1 MSYIFIYHN
10 INKILK
16 INNLEYNLLFLLY
29 SEIVIKI
36 LLKEYKNNINIMVL
50 EIIIIIVSYNLK
62 YAKIKIIEK
71 FYKNDKL
78 LL

>member
-62 YAKIKIIEK
+62 
-71 FYKNDKL
+71 
-78 LL
+78 